1 MGFFSDIGE
10 ALFGTE
16 TKAAARKN
24 TSESMRNTKDVGD
37 QAKTYGKRFDTKRK
51 FYDDAV
57 LESTGGSAD
66 EFMSRAGTSAKKNID
81 EITKDARNTGLET
94 GKMQSRE
101 AAAQGKAIAA
111 DQTKE
116 ATKSGLSTASQI
128 TGAAQESGLSAAER
142 QQAAAQASASK
153 LAEQQGQTAATQGT
167 KAAMQAARTAG
178 LSKGQAALTA
188 GQQAG
193 DIYTNNYQQGL
204 QQGMQ
209 NYNQAA
215 QNNISNFQNAAQQGS
230 AQNLQAS
237 QNAAS
242 ENLAAQQQAA
252 AAYQQ
257 GKQQGIQNYGQATSQ
272 LAQQGS
278 EMAGRQQGALNTQLG
293 AATGQANIAQNQTT
307 NAMNQASQT
316 WGTIGTLAG
325 AAAGLLSDE
334 NAKQNIQEV
343 GFGSGKANKFNAK
356 EMSEG
361 LNKYIIENNPASNT
375 FGQGLKTGQVIGK
388 GVKSIFEKKDDEKLS
403 DRHAKINV
411 SEIIDIEDIA
421 KKVRPVKFEYKP
433 EIVAEGKAEDG
444 EHLGVIAQDLEKTA
458 LAPVVKEGDDGLKR
472 IDTAELSP
480 AVLNLV
486 IQLARKVEKLEG
498 EK

>member
-1 MGFFSDIGE
+1 MGLFSDIGE
-10 ALFGTE
+10 ALFGTK
-16 TKAAARKN
+16 TKKQARKQSAEAAAR
-24 TSESMRNTKDVGD
+24 TKEVGD
-37 QAKTYGKRFDTKRK
+37 QAKTYGQQFDNQRR
-51 FYDDAV
+51 FYDKAV
-57 LESTGGSAD
+57 LKSTGGSAE
-66 EFMSRAGTSAKKNID
+66 EFLDKANRAAKGD
-81 EITKDARNTGLET
+81 LDQTTKDARNTGLET
-94 GKMQSRE
+94 GRMQSQN
-101 AAAQGKAIAA
+101 AAVQGKAIAA

-193 DIYTNNYQQGL
+193 DIYTSNYQQGL

-215 QNNISNFQNAAQQGS
+215 QSNISNFQNAAQQGS

-278 EMAGRQQGALNTQLG
+278 EMAGRQQAAMNTQLG
-293 AATGQANIAQNQTT
+293 AATGQANIASNQS
-307 NAMNQASQT
+307 AAAQAQAQQT
-316 WGTIGTLAG
+316 WGTVGMLAG
-325 AAAGLLSDE
+325 AALLSDE
-334 NAKQNIQEV
+334 NAKTNIEEV
-343 GFGSGKANKFNAK
+343 GKGFSYQNAK
-356 EMSEG
+356 DK
-361 LNKYIIENNPASNT
+361 LNNFLSVATPTSS
-375 FGQGLKTGQVIGK
+375 FGQGLKNGQMVGTALRNINIPETFK
-388 GVKSIFEKKDDEKLS
+388 KLS
-403 DRHAKINV
+403 DKHSKIKI
-411 SEIIDIEDIA
+411 EDIVDIKDIA
-421 KKVRPVKFEYKP
+421 KKIRPVKFEYKP
-433 EIVAEGKAEDG
+433 EIIADGKAEPG
-444 EHLGVIAQDLEKTA
+444 EHLGVLAQDLEETPLKSA
-458 LAPVVKEGDDGLKR
+458 VIEGDDGLKR
-472 IDTAELSP
+472 IDTTELSP
-480 AVLNLV
+480 AILNLV
-486 IQLARKVEKLEG
+486 IQLAKKVEKLEG

>member
-10 ALFGTE
+10 ALFGT
-16 TKAAARKN
+16 KSK
-24 TSESMRNTKDVGD
+24 D
-37 QAKTYGKRFDTKRK
+37 QARELTADAAGKATSIGADAKK
-51 FYDDAV
+51 FGEQFAEKGSYYDKATTD
-57 LESTGGSAD
+57 ST
-66 EFMSRAGTSAKKNID
+66 GTSAADFMNK
-81 EITKDARNTGLET
+81 ART
-94 GKMQSRE
+94 
-101 AAAQGKAIAA
+101 
-111 DQTKE
+111 
-116 ATKSGLSTASQI
+116 
-128 TGAAQESGLSAAER
+128 SAAE
-142 QQAAAQASASK
+142 AAEA
-153 LAEQQGQTAATQGT
+153 QGQTAATQGSQ
-167 KAAMQAARTAG
+167 AALRAARTSG
-178 LSKGQAALTA
+178 LSKGQAALAA

-193 DIYTNNYQQGL
+193 DLYTNSYGQGL
-204 QQGMQ
+204 
-209 NYNQAA
+209 
-215 QNNISNFQNAAQQGS
+215 
-230 AQNLQAS
+230 
-237 QNAAS
+237 
-242 ENLAAQQQAA
+242 
-252 AAYQQ
+252 
-257 GKQQGIQNYGQATSQ
+257 QQGIQNYGQATSQ
-272 LAQQGS
+272 LSGLGS
-278 EMAGRQQGALNTQLG
+278 EMAGRQQAALNTRLG
-293 AATGQANIAQNQTT
+293 SATGQANIASNQNAAAQQQSA
-307 NAMNQASQT
+307 NT

-325 AAAGLLSDE
+325 AAAGMLSDENAKQNIQEVGKENKFKFSDLKDLLSTAGSFNSSAATKNSSSPAAAADINAIPAADNNQFANNLNAGVSFGKVLSNSDKVDTIMKAIPSIVGVVGKMSDE

-361 LNKYIIENNPASNT
+361 LNKYIVENNPTSNT

-458 LAPVVKEGDDGLKR
+458 LASAVKEGDDGLKR